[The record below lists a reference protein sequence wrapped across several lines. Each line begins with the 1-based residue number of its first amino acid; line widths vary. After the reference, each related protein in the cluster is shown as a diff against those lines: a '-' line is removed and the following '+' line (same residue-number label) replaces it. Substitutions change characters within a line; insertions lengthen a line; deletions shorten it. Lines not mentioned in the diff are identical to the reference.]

1 MKRVYKILSVVL
13 AIVMVMGM
21 VTGCGSSQAQDTDG
35 AENAPAAE
43 ESTKSLKTK
52 LAVCLPLTGNNMQY
66 GVSYRNAITMAV
78 DEFNEAGGVNGQS
91 VTVEF
96 YDDKGDQKEGLNAAN
111 KIVSDP
117 EVFAAIGSFGSSLS
131 MAITP
136 VFEEAQVPL
145 ISPNTSHPD
154 YPTMSTMGI
163 SISQTAEFEQKSCA
177 EMVSEKFNNASVAF
191 LYQNTDHGVSACE
204 NFTKYYEACGG
215 KVVATETFLPGQTK
229 DFTPLLSKI
238 KATNPEILYVSA
250 DYTDCAQA
258 LLQCEKVGLT
268 AQFVAPGMVVKQE
281 FLDIVGTKCDGTVLV
296 SGDAVYLPEVI
307 AKSNYKQSV
316 IDFINGYNERYP
328 ETSCDGFAA
337 GAYDAARL
345 LLSALSEVG
354 DDPMAIVDYVHSL
367 PIDMVSAVNPRFDGA
382 AYCKDIY
389 FYTIEDGAFRNLE

>member
-337 GAYDAARL
+337 GAY
-345 LLSALSEVG
+345 LSL
-354 DDPMAIVDYVHSL
+354 IH
-367 PIDMVSAVNPRFDGA
+367 I
-382 AYCKDIY
+382 
-389 FYTIEDGAFRNLE
+389 